1 MGPVGSVV
9 SLQVE
14 RPSANMG
21 GVPQQII
28 VKLKRASA
36 MAAGETLWCCVMQ
49 CARCCMRGR
58 PVTSVIFSTVPTL
71 QLTHCPCRCRPC
83 HPHHTHP
90 HPSGNPQC
98 LPTQHTGS
106 SCRSSRSESS
116 HRGCGSSS
124 SCCFCRNDCSIIER
138 HSTACIQSTPPC
150 SCCPPSPLSHQRRC
164 RLRRGPCACTRQGRS
179 PRRQQRD

>member
-1 MGPVGSVV
+1 
-9 SLQVE
+9 
-14 RPSANMG
+14 MG

-49 CARCCMRGR
+49 CTRCSMRGR
-58 PVTSVIFSTVPTL
+58 AMTSVIFSTVPTL
-71 QLTHCPCRCRPC
+71 QLTHCPCRCGPC

-98 LPTQHTGS
+98 FPSQHTGS
-106 SCRSSRSESS
+106 SCRSSRSKSS
-116 HRGCGSSS
+116 HRGGGGGSS

-150 SCCPPSPLSHQRRC
+150 SCCPPSPLSHQRRR